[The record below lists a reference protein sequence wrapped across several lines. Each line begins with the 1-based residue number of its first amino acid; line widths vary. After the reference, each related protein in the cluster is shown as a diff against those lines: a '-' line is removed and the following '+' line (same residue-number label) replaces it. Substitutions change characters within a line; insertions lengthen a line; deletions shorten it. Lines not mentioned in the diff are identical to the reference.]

1 MHYGAY
7 GSPIDP
13 VAPPSRYLK
22 LPVWTRTGGLSVS
35 TSGML
40 RFTTS
45 RHILRWF
52 DDSRPSARFI

>member
-40 RFTTS
+40 RLAS
-45 RHILRWF
+45 LMGIKN
-52 DDSRPSARFI
+52 SATFR